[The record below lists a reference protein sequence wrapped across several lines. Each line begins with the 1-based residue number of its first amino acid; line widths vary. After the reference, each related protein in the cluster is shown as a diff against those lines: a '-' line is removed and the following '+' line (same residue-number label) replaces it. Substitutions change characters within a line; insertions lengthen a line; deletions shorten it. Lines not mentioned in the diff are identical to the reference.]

1 MKLALVLILFLLYFS
16 YIGSYICEVFNK
28 YLYWNK
34 IKFPIGFLTTVG
46 LIQLISF
53 PLAYLQVSM
62 QFTSIC
68 YLIVI
73 GGLFLVAT
81 IYFMRRILKKDR
93 CFQIKNRKEILFLSG
108 IILVFVFLHLGLTF
122 ITNSLNVASS
132 DQSFYITWVEN
143 NVNAEH
149 INMITP
155 LTGEIGRLHLF
166 YNFQG
171 YYLFLTFIAQVFGI
185 QSLLVSV
192 WIAPIFLLAFIATSI
207 LNVCLYFNLKNKLA
221 IISFFILAFIFNFW
235 PIESLVKYNMCNGYL
250 RGYFF
255 IYIIIAYYELFR
267 KNKISYIFINLVWLA
282 SVAVQ
287 STSLFN
293 GYLCISALV
302 LYDIFIAKKNVIFE
316 LFKSS
321 IGLHIYLFFFLRY
334 SYHYKLSTLFFI
346 VVLMGL
352 VIDRI
357 STIKNWCLSL
367 IYHGNMKKFII
378 IGYGV
383 LNFIVLLT
391 INYGYLSTPI
401 SSSYFVEYINQFYFD
416 NFYYTQ
422 VGFSLLS
429 TLLKFI
435 LLAVTILLMTKIVKL
450 PDLLRFFVCYQVI
463 LFVFFY
469 NPLTSPFISAFIT
482 GSVYF
487 RLRDI
492 VFCIP
497 LIIVYFIYVKNN
509 IRFGKLIIIGV
520 TIMSSALMLANIYDY
535 LTFSYNHIPNPTMY
549 NYFYRLPK
557 DTVDVSLFLNEYVEQ
572 NYKPENCQLAST
584 EEWMTDVET
593 CRPKIYSTNRQI
605 NYFSNKYEMLYT
617 IHEER
622 NLKNINIGESFEALD
637 KFALEQLVVHT
648 NEHKQHVY
656 KYRSMLSKY
665 KVDLIVLENN
675 VSDIIKGQTLLD
687 FDRIYYND
695 TFSVYKLK

>member
-1 MKLALVLILFLLYFS
+1 M
-16 YIGSYICEVFNK
+16 
-28 YLYWNK
+28 
-34 IKFPIGFLTTVG
+34 
-46 LIQLISF
+46 
-53 PLAYLQVSM
+53 
-62 QFTSIC
+62 
-68 YLIVI
+68 
-73 GGLFLVAT
+73 
-81 IYFMRRILKKDR
+81 
-93 CFQIKNRKEILFLSG
+93 
-108 IILVFVFLHLGLTF
+108 
-122 ITNSLNVASS
+122 
-132 DQSFYITWVEN
+132 
-143 NVNAEH
+143 
-149 INMITP
+149 
-155 LTGEIGRLHLF
+155 
-166 YNFQG
+166 
-171 YYLFLTFIAQVFGI
+171 
-185 QSLLVSV
+185 
-192 WIAPIFLLAFIATSI
+192 
-207 LNVCLYFNLKNKLA
+207 YFNLKNKLA

-267 KNKISYIFINLVWLA
+267 KNKISYIFINLVWIA

-293 GYLCISALV
+293 GYLCIGALV

-346 VVLMGL
+346 VVLIGL

-357 STIKNWCLSL
+357 SKIKNWCLSL
-367 IYHGNMKKFII
+367 IYHVNMKKFII

-416 NFYYTQ
+416 NSYYTQ

-435 LLAVTILLMTKIVKL
+435 LLAITVLLMTKIVKL
-450 PDLLRFFVCYQVI
+450 PDLVRFFVCYQVI

-497 LIIVYFIYVKNN
+497 LMIVYFIYVKNN

-535 LTFSYNHIPNPTMY
+535 LTFSYNYIPNPTMY

-557 DTVDVSLFLNEYVEQ
+557 DTVDVSLFLDEYVEQ
-572 NYKPENCQLAST
+572 NYTPENCQLAST

-593 CRPKIYSTNRQI
+593 CRPKVYSTNRQI

-622 NLKNINIGESFEALD
+622 NLKNINIDESFEALD

-648 NEHKQHVY
+648 NEYKQHVY